1 MEYVAEIWFGN
12 VVLKIDLETYNRADE
27 VAALEVAQ
35 KIAEKL
41 GGECFSIH
49 AQEE

>member
-12 VVLKIDLETYNRADE
+12 VVLKIDLENYNGADE
-27 VAALEVAQ
+27 EETLEVAQ